1 MKKLLITGFIIAAF
15 GSVFLTA
22 APLQAQDMKIG
33 FVEPRAVLERMP
45 EMRAVQ
51 QRLQNFAERKQNELI
66 QKERE
71 LLTEPDKYQQKVV
84 VIPEQARQNEE
95 QRLTQLDQEFRQMQM
110 EAQQEVE
117 QQQAQLMGPLLQQIQ
132 ESINNVASQK
142 GLDYVLNTTT
152 SSADVIILYVSPQV
166 EAEYDITQA
175 VMADL
180 DICSTSPR
188 DPTDVNSP
196 EQTDRSGPSFPLT
209 LLADSSFQ
217 QPFRSG
223 AFIPD
228 FNISF

>member
-1 MKKLLITGFIIAAF
+1 MKKLISTGIILAAF
-15 GSVFLTA
+15 CSLLFTA

-51 QRLQNFAERKQNELI
+51 QRLQNFAERKQNELM

-71 LLTEPDKYQQKVV
+71 LQTELEAYQQKVG
-84 VIPEQARQNEE
+84 VISEQARQNEE
-95 QRLTQLDQEFRQMQM
+95 ERLTQLDQEFREMQMQ
-110 EAQQEVE
+110 AQQEVE

-152 SSADVIILYVSPQV
+152 SSGDVIILYVSPQV

-180 DICSTSPR
+180 DI
-188 DPTDVNSP
+188 
-196 EQTDRSGPSFPLT
+196 
-209 LLADSSFQ
+209 
-217 QPFRSG
+217 
-223 AFIPD
+223 
-228 FNISF
+228 